1 MNYIQEIHDVQVRV
15 FKWNEILQNIDEL
28 HDGLFMFR
36 ITNELVV
43 ESNAKDGKLADHLF
57 QIAVNYQGFTK
68 FRLRDLLTP
77 ESTQFV
83 VSVAMEN
90 TRCLHL
96 ETMLRLKED
105 ISNHLLGCFK
115 FDLQEGHE
123 TKKPIVVV
131 VVDVHLL
138 SHENGEAAEV
148 GSEAAAGAAAP
159 RGKLS
164 VAEAQ
169 EIRGTLMVLMK
180 EPIRFCLKP
189 MTRKEPTGFHEVD
202 PAVEMKEFEGV
213 EEEEEEAACAVC
225 LEKISEGM
233 RVATTPCSHT
243 FHSNCLFRWL
253 PRRSSCPLCRCF
265 CATII

>member
-15 FKWNEILQNIDEL
+15 FKWNEILDNVDEL
-28 HDGLFMFR
+28 HNGLFMFK
-36 ITNELVV
+36 IANEVIV
-43 ESNAKDGKLADHLF
+43 EFDTEDGELANHLF
-57 QIAVNYQGFTK
+57 QLTVNYEGFTR
-68 FRLRDLLTP
+68 FRLRDLSSSQ
-77 ESTQFV
+77 STQSV
-83 VSVAMEN
+83 VSVALEN
-90 TRCLHL
+90 TSCFN
-96 ETMLRLKED
+96 EQTMPRLRED

-115 FDLQEGHE
+115 FDLQEGPV

-138 SHENGEAAEV
+138 SHQNGEAAEV

-169 EIRGTLMVLMK
+169 EIRETLMVLME
-180 EPIRFCLKP
+180 EPIRLPVKP

-213 EEEEEEAACAVC
+213 EEEEAACAVC
-225 LEKISEGM
+225 LEKISKGM

-253 PRRSSCPLCRCF
+253 PRGSSCPLCRCS